1 MTQPTP
7 HNGSIKSN
15 KRIALVCAG
24 VAVGM
29 VGLAFASVPLY
40 DLFCRATGFDGRP
53 LQSSFAPET
62 ILDRTIS
69 VRFDANV
76 SPGLSWTFSSVNP
89 EVELRLGEVK
99 TVYYK
104 VRNSGRE
111 PATGIATY
119 NVQPDLAGSYFVKI
133 QCFCFTEQQLQP
145 GEERDEA
152 VVFYVDPALVK
163 DTSIGDLQSIT
174 LSYTFFPSKNG
185 QATPAKAALAVPET
199 KPSPHL

>member
-1 MTQPTP
+1 MTQSTH
-7 HNGSIKSN
+7 HNSSHKGN
-15 KRIALVCAG
+15 KRVALICAG
-24 VAVGM
+24 IAVAM

-40 DLFCRATGFDGRP
+40 DLFCRVTGFDGRP

-76 SPGLSWTFSSVNP
+76 SPELSWTFSSVNP
-89 EVELRLGEVK
+89 EVELRIGEVK

-104 VRNSGRE
+104 LRNTGKE
-111 PATGIATY
+111 PALGIATY

-133 QCFCFTEQQLQP
+133 QCFCFTEQLLQP

-152 VVFYVDPALVK
+152 VVFFVDPALVK

-185 QATPAKAALAVPET
+185 QVSSNKAALTVSEM
-199 KPSPHL
+199 KSSPQL

>member
-1 MTQPTP
+1 MTLPMP
-7 HNGSIKSN
+7 HNPSTKGN
-15 KRIALVCAG
+15 KRIALLCTG
-24 VAVGM
+24 VAVAM
-29 VGLAFASVPLY
+29 IGLAFASVPLY
-40 DLFCRATGFDGRP
+40 DLFCRVTGFDGRP
-53 LQSSFAPET
+53 LQSSFAPEV
-62 ILDRTIS
+62 ILDRKIS

-76 SPGLSWTFSSVNP
+76 SPGLSWTFSSINP

-99 TVYYK
+99 TIYYK
-104 VRNSGRE
+104 VRNTSKE

-133 QCFCFTEQQLQP
+133 QCFCFTEQLLQP

-185 QATPAKAALAVPET
+185 QASSAKAALIVPEME
-199 KPSPHL
+199 PSPHL